1 MAAALGAQGG
11 GEMPGAPSGGTG
23 AGAPSSGAS
32 PGAPSGA
39 SPPSAPPGDS
49 PVRAPPGESP
59 VRAPPGATI
68 LVSVS
73 PGEVRT
79 ALLQG
84 GALVEAWVE
93 RPAHPDGVG
102 DLQRGRV
109 AAVAP
114 AMAGAFVALADGQTG
129 FLPESNSG
137 DTRRPIAQAVNEG
150 MVLPLRITRAA
161 QGGKGPRVTARLT
174 PAEVAQVA
182 AAPPGAPRLV
192 ARGQDAATRL
202 ATRHGRATIIVDDLA
217 RAARLRATFGDRV
230 RHQHAPAFD
239 DALEAAFDELAAT
252 EVALPGGGRLLIHP
266 TPALVAIDMD
276 AGSAA
281 GARGPGAIAAL
292 NLEALPVLARQIRA
306 RNLAGPILVDFAGLS
321 PRRRAALAEP
331 LKAALAPDRLV
342 RLLGFTQLGLAE
354 LVRDRIHPPLHEV
367 VGGAALPL
375 SRGLTALRQVA
386 REAMSR
392 PGRPLALRATPAV
405 LAALEAEPDA
415 LSALAASAGF
425 ALRLV
430 PDATARLPGI
440 EDASDV

>member
-1 MAAALGAQGG
+1 MAASLGAQGG
-11 GEMPGAPSGGTG
+11 AAMPGAPAGATTTG
-23 AGAPSSGAS
+23 APAGATSTGAPA
-32 PGAPSGA
+32 
-39 SPPSAPPGDS
+39 
-49 PVRAPPGESP
+49 
-59 VRAPPGATI
+59 GATI

-84 GALVEAWVE
+84 GAVVEAWVE

-102 DLQRGRV
+102 DLQRGRI

-129 FLPESNSG
+129 FLPESESG

-174 PAEVAQVA
+174 PAEGAQVA
-182 AAPPGAPRLV
+182 AAPPGAPRLI
-192 ARGQDAATRL
+192 ARGADAATRL

-217 RAARLRATFGDRV
+217 LAARLRAAFGDRV

-239 DALEAAFDELAAT
+239 DALEAAFDELAAA
-252 EVALPGGGRLLIHP
+252 EVPLPGGGRLLIHP

-292 NLEALPVLARQIRA
+292 NLDALPTLARQIRA

-331 LKAALAPDRLV
+331 LAAALAPDRLV

-367 VGGAALPL
+367 IGGRALPL
-375 SRGLTALRQVA
+375 SRGLAALRQAA
-386 REAMSR
+386 REAAAR
-392 PGRPLALRATPAV
+392 PGRPLALRAAPAV
-405 LAALEAEPDA
+405 LAALEVEPA
-415 LSALAASAGF
+415 ALAAFAESAGF

-430 PDATARLPGI
+430 PDAAALLPGI
-440 EDASDV
+440 EDASNG